1 MEMEGRVVID
11 NSAKVKIEG
20 SKIESGE
27 GVVKRGT
34 EVTKIEGS
42 KVVSKETGIRIE
54 EGIIEVEGSKVEGE
68 EGIEIG
74 EKGELKQEGLEI
86 KSKETGLIYKGEGK
100 EEIKGIVIKSE
111 GAAIISEGKE
121 IKIEG
126 SKIEGEIG
134 VEGIGEIEVRES
146 EVGGIG
152 VRNKGQIII
161 KNSKIRGE
169 EIRGEGDGEL
179 VLKNT
184 NIDLSNQFSISE
196 NSKVNIDNVSLKSDN
211 YGIVNYGHENLILKY
226 SSLQSTNNALK
237 VLNKS
242 NAIFLDNVNLSSISN
257 YSLNMVNSYL
267 FANNL
272 KCNGNQ
278 GISCIDSYLDI
289 INLDV
294 NIFANSF
301 KLSNSKIIIKN
312 FKINSKFYQNNI
324 AVSGISK
331 IVLDNGEF
339 DFSNAI
345 NFNNIPVFVVSDQ
358 SVLNMSNIILR
369 SEKNLDSTIFM
380 LKERTSANLNNVI
393 VKNFAKLSENYM
405 NSYISV
411 TDSDI
416 LTANDSIVLHGNSVA
431 DIYNTKI
438 DSSMFKFVI
447 NDFSNLGVENSYI
460 KNGALCS
467 ADKFSEIYSYK
478 LSINADKVVNLS
490 DYSVMSDNES
500 KWDIKNYD
508 IDNKKSVCY
517 LMNGTK
523 LNINKSD
530 IDTNIQLLFA
540 INSSGISIENS
551 SIKSSTK
558 FPLID
563 LRYFSKL
570 YMINTTADSS
580 HMFQLKDMADLN
592 VSKSNFNVKNLF
604 SYSLDDVK
612 ILISDSIIK
621 TKEKFKTA
629 IKLLYNS
636 KLNINS
642 SKIIGFNNAIE
653 YDTINNINIEKTK
666 FDCKNKFIKTSFE
679 SKSLIMNLIQ
689 KFVLISRKFSVFN
702 FLYKLIY
709 LIAIKFY
716 ILSSDKRYVNLI
728 YLRRGMLND
737 WIPGSSDID
746 FLTVIKDTTDFKN
759 IYGINK
765 KYRFIKKIFPFYGEN
780 LIMTNEELNFY
791 MLNGGIRS
799 KNLLE
804 AKKLYGKKNIENKK
818 TNLNFIK
825 TKIDIV
831 SEILN
836 SYILFSNNY
845 FFNDSIT
852 NDICFSK
859 ATIDI
864 LKNINYFYTDNK
876 PCNSR
881 TDFINTY
888 LENCNVLEKDY
899 LNNILEVLL
908 NNKNFTKETKDEIF
922 NIVFAKLDKLSEDF
936 INLLKAK
943 TDLSVISKD
952 FRNVE
957 HSLFGIKLAK
967 LDVSKI
973 KSILFEDPG
982 LCCVVF
988 ESNTGMRFS
997 DLSLYYNKQIKDI
1010 SIVHNT
1016 PILFF
1021 TKDMFQMALLSKF
1034 QDTPLNILKLNNL
1047 KSKYKN
1053 RIFYLKDNMQ
1063 YYYHKKEVLKML
1075 ILESVSEQSFKLNDI
1090 MILKKFSQID
1100 KELYSV
1106 LIQMLEFYLY
1116 MKNDKITKIEDSEN
1130 VVLKYSSVSQ
1140 TNKQE
1145 INDVLM
1151 CFSEENSL
1159 SDYDKKVKILTF
1171 VKKLKDSIIENY
1183 E

>member
-1 MEMEGRVVID
+1 
-11 NSAKVKIEG
+11 
-20 SKIESGE
+20 
-27 GVVKRGT
+27 
-34 EVTKIEGS
+34 
-42 KVVSKETGIRIE
+42 
-54 EGIIEVEGSKVEGE
+54 
-68 EGIEIG
+68 
-74 EKGELKQEGLEI
+74 
-86 KSKETGLIYKGEGK
+86 
-100 EEIKGIVIKSE
+100 VIKSE
-111 GAAIISEGKE
+111 GVALISEDKE

-134 VEGIGEIEVRES
+134 VEGIGEVEIEGS
-146 EVGGIG
+146 EVGEIG
-152 VRNKGQIII
+152 VRNKGQVII

-169 EIRGEGDGEL
+169 EIRGEGDSEL
-179 VLKNT
+179 ILKKT
-184 NIDLSNQFSISE
+184 NINLSDKFSISE
-196 NSKVNIDNVSLKSDN
+196 NSKIYIDNISLKSDN
-211 YGIVNYGHENLILKY
+211 CGIVNYGYENLILKY
-226 SSLQSTNNALK
+226 SNLQSTNNALK

-289 INLDV
+289 INLDI

-301 KLSNSKIIIKN
+301 KLSNSKVIIKN

-324 AVSGISK
+324 AISGISK
-331 IVLDNGEF
+331 IVLDKGEF

-345 NFNNIPVFVVSDQ
+345 NFNNIPIFVISDQ
-358 SVLNMSNIILR
+358 SVLNISNIILK

-380 LKERTSANLNNVI
+380 LKERTYANLNNVI
-393 VKNFAKLSENYM
+393 VKNFDKFSENYM
-405 NSYISV
+405 NSYVSV

-416 LTANDSIVLHGNSVA
+416 STANDSFVLHGNSVA
-431 DIYNTKI
+431 DIYNTQM
-438 DSSMFKFVI
+438 DSKAFKFVI
-447 NDFSNLGVENSYI
+447 NDFSDLSVENSYI
-460 KNGALCS
+460 QNGSLCS
-467 ADKFSEIYSYK
+467 ADKFSELYSYK
-478 LSINADKVVNLS
+478 LSINTDKVINLS

-500 KWDIKNYD
+500 KWNIKNYD

-517 LMNGTK
+517 LMDGTK

-530 IDTNIQLLFA
+530 IDTNIQFLFA
-540 INSSGISIENS
+540 INNSSISIENS

-580 HMFQLKDMADLN
+580 HMFQLKDMSDLN
-592 VSKSNFNVKNLF
+592 VSKSSFNIKNLF

-636 KLNINS
+636 KLNINNS
-642 SKIIGFNNAIE
+642 RIIGFNNAIE
-653 YDTINNINIEKTK
+653 YDTIKNINIEKTK

-689 KFVLISRKFSVFN
+689 KFVLSSRKISIFN
-702 FLYKLIY
+702 FFYKLIY

-716 ILSSDKRYVNLI
+716 ILSSDKRYVDLI

-737 WIPGSSDID
+737 WIAGSSDID

-759 IYGINK
+759 IYVINK
-765 KYRFIKKIFPFYGEN
+765 KYKFIRKIFPFYGEN
-780 LIMTNEELNFY
+780 LIMTNEELKFY

-804 AKKLYGKKNIENKK
+804 AKKLYGKKNIENKE

-845 FFNDSIT
+845 FFNDNIT

-859 ATIDI
+859 ASIDI

-888 LENCNVLEKDY
+888 LENCTVLERDY

-908 NNKNFTKETKDEIF
+908 NNKNFTKKVKDEIF
-922 NIVFAKLDKLSEDF
+922 NIVFAKLDKLSKDF

-943 TDLSVISKD
+943 TDLCVISKD

-967 LDVSKI
+967 LDISKI

-988 ESNTGMRFS
+988 ESNTGMRFCE
-997 DLSLYYNKQIKDI
+997 LSLYYNKQIKDI
-1010 SIVHNT
+1010 SVVHNT

-1021 TKDMFQMALLSKF
+1021 TKDMFQMLLLSKF

-1063 YYYHKKEVLKML
+1063 YYHHKKEILKML

-1090 MILKKFSQID
+1090 MMLKKFSQID

-1130 VVLKYSSVSQ
+1130 IVLKYSSVSQ

-1151 CFSEENSL
+1151 CFSEESSL

-1171 VKKLKDSIIENY
+1171 VKKLKDSIIKKNY